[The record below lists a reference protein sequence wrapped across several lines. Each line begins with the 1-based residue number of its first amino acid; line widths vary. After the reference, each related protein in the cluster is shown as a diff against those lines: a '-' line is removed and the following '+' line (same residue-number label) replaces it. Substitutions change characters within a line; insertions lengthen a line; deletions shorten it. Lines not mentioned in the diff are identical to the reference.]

1 MAHIPKPQGPHN
13 NMGML
18 TVAYHVGLHGA
29 TQKNMGCLCINGL
42 NVSTNTFGT
51 GWWHDM
57 GKVGS
62 CTCCQ
67 YLVMTPLAFRH
78 FAIMLAIQL
87 TYLLTFLGNILAH
100 SP

>member
-51 GWWHDM
+51 GWWHYM
-57 GKVGS
+57 GVLFVTKHAFMPQMETVIH
-62 CTCCQ
+62 
-67 YLVMTPLAFRH
+67 VPLPV
-78 FAIMLAIQL
+78 
-87 TYLLTFLGNILAH
+87 YG
-100 SP
+100 